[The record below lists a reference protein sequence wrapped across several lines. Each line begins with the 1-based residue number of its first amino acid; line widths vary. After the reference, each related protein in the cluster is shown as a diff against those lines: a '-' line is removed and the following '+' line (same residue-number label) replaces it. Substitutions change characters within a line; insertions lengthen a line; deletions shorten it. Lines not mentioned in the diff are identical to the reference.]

1 MSPQTS
7 RTARSP
13 PLSSPGSVRGQP
25 VAGLPV
31 GISDSG
37 GTWAM
42 AGLNNR
48 VPVKNVQAAQ
58 SPLNIMCII
67 RHSPGGRV
75 VDPHLRRAV
84 RSV

>member
-1 MSPQTS
+1 M
-7 RTARSP
+7 
-13 PLSSPGSVRGQP
+13 
-25 VAGLPV
+25 AGLPV